1 MPITRV
7 GGCIL
12 VGYRGLFPHIDRGD
26 LSVLSD
32 LCSST
37 APLTALVGSGRN
49 RDDVIRQLRH
59 NTMCDGPVVSLLQ
72 PIISCCICGV
82 HHIPV
87 SGPSMRPLSW

>member
-12 VGYRGLFPHIDRGD
+12 VGYRGLSLNIDRGD

-59 NTMCDGPVVSLLQ
+59 NTMCDGPVVSLRQ
-72 PIISCCICGV
+72 PMISCCICGV
-82 HHIPV
+82 ITSPCLDHPCV
-87 SGPSMRPLSW
+87 PLSW